1 MSRKL
6 AVGIAV
12 QVLALAD
19 TIIGI
24 ILLAHP

>member
-12 QVLALAD
+12 QVLALAG